1 MFSGVLR
8 AVRIVPFMANPTPNN
23 TRLTARKVIRAVEMD
38 VFIFPCC
45 LAPRY
50 WDVSTEAPFPPP
62 MAIMMNT
69 LVRA

>member
-1 MFSGVLR
+1 M
-8 AVRIVPFMANPTPNN
+8 
-23 TRLTARKVIRAVEMD
+23 LTKRKVIRAVEME

-50 WDVSTEAPFPPP
+50 WEVKTDAPFPPP
-62 MAIMMNT
+62 MAIMINT